1 MRYYVI
7 GDEDTVLGFSMA
19 GVQGTVVHDRVSAE
33 AAFQHALSGQ
43 NVGILIITERIADYI
58 RSTVEQY
65 LFSERFP
72 LILEIP
78 DREGPKQGRTS
89 IREMVNAAIGIK
101 L

>member
-19 GVQGTVVHDRVSAE
+19 GVQGTVVYDRASAE
-33 AAFQHALSGQ
+33 AAFQQALGGQ
-43 NVGILIITERIADYI
+43 NVGILIITEKIADYI
-58 RSTVEQY
+58 RPTVDQY

-78 DREGPKQGRTS
+78 DREGPKKGRTT

>member
-1 MRYYVI
+1 MKYYVI
-7 GDEDTVLGFSMA
+7 GDEDTVLGFGMV
-19 GVQGTVVHDRVSAE
+19 GVQGTVVNDKVSAE
-33 AAFQHALSGQ
+33 QAFQQALKEPDT
-43 NVGILIITERIADYI
+43 GILIITEKIADYI

-78 DREGPKQGRTS
+78 DREGPKKGRIG
-89 IREMVNAAIGIK
+89 IRETVNAAIGIK

>member
-1 MRYYVI
+1 MKYYVI

-19 GVQGTVVHDRVSAE
+19 GVQGAVVRDRISAE
-33 AAFQHALSGQ
+33 AAFQQALGGH
-43 NVGILIITERIADYI
+43 NVGILIITEKIADYI
-58 RSTVEQY
+58 RPIVERY

-78 DREGPKQGRTS
+78 DREGPKQGRRS